1 MKQYKKLVSPYC
13 FWLFVLTIVP
23 MLLIAFYAFTA
34 KGTEITTFRF
44 TLDNFFRFI
53 DPIFLSVL
61 MRSFV
66 LGILTTVI
74 CLLIGY
80 PIAYMISKCQE
91 RTQTLLIL
99 LITIPTWINLLMR
112 TYAWMSILS
121 NNGLINHALQTL
133 GFAKMHMMYT
143 DFSVVIGMVYNFL
156 PFMILPIHT
165 SLTNMD
171 KSLTEA
177 SMDLGASRVQTF
189 FKITFRLSLSGVLT
203 GVTMVFLPAISAFVI
218 PKMLGGGQYSLI
230 GNFIEQQFITVGN
243 WHFGSAVSLVLAVIV
258 IALMALIYKAEKRTN
273 MSNEDEEGG
282 SRRNGKRKKIRKST
296 LH

>member
-23 MLLIAFYAFTA
+23 MMLIAFYALTA
-34 KGTEITTFRF
+34 KGTEITTFKF
-44 TLDNFFRFI
+44 TFDNFFKFL
-53 DPIFLSVL
+53 DPIFVSVL
-61 MRSFV
+61 MRSLI
-66 LGILTTVI
+66 LGILTTAV
-74 CLLIGY
+74 CFLRGY
-80 PIAYMISKCQE
+80 PIAYMISKCKE
-91 RTQTLLIL
+91 GTQTVLIL

-121 NNGLINHALQTL
+121 NNGIINNVLESIGL
-133 GFAKMHMMYT
+133 GPVQMMYT
-143 DFSVVIGMVYNFL
+143 DFAVVMGMVYNFL

-177 SMDLGASRVQTF
+177 SMDLGASRIQTF
-189 FKITFRLSLSGVLT
+189 FKVTFRLSLSGVLT

-258 IALMALIYKAEKRTN
+258 IILMALIYKVEKRTN
-273 MSNEDEEGG
+273 VSDEKDEGG
-282 SRRNGKRKKIRKST
+282 KRSGKRKKIRKNFM
-296 LH
+296 H

>member
-1 MKQYKKLVSPYC
+1 
-13 FWLFVLTIVP
+13 
-23 MLLIAFYAFTA
+23 
-34 KGTEITTFRF
+34 
-44 TLDNFFRFI
+44 
-53 DPIFLSVL
+53 
-61 MRSFV
+61 
-66 LGILTTVI
+66 
-74 CLLIGY
+74 
-80 PIAYMISKCQE
+80 
-91 RTQTLLIL
+91 
-99 LITIPTWINLLMR
+99 
-112 TYAWMSILS
+112 
-121 NNGLINHALQTL
+121 
-133 GFAKMHMMYT
+133 MMYT

>member
-23 MLLIAFYAFTA
+23 MMLIAFYALTA
-34 KGTEITTFRF
+34 KGTEITTFKF
-44 TLDNFFRFI
+44 TFDNFFK
-53 DPIFLSVL
+53 FL
-61 MRSFV
+61 
-66 LGILTTVI
+66 
-74 CLLIGY
+74 GY
-80 PIAYMISKCQE
+80 PIAYMISKCKE
-91 RTQTLLIL
+91 GTQTVLIL

-121 NNGLINHALQTL
+121 NNGIINNVLESIGL
-133 GFAKMHMMYT
+133 GPVQMMYT
-143 DFSVVIGMVYNFL
+143 DFAVVMGMVYNFL

-177 SMDLGASRVQTF
+177 SMDLGASRIQTF
-189 FKITFRLSLSGVLT
+189 FKVTFRLSLSGVLT

-258 IALMALIYKAEKRTN
+258 IILMALIYKVEKRTN
-273 MSNEDEEGG
+273 VSDEKDEGG
-282 SRRNGKRKKIRKST
+282 KRSGKRKKIRKNFM
-296 LH
+296 H

>member
-1 MKQYKKLVSPYC
+1 
-13 FWLFVLTIVP
+13 
-23 MLLIAFYAFTA
+23 
-34 KGTEITTFRF
+34 
-44 TLDNFFRFI
+44 
-53 DPIFLSVL
+53 
-61 MRSFV
+61 
-66 LGILTTVI
+66 
-74 CLLIGY
+74 
-80 PIAYMISKCQE
+80 MISKCKE
-91 RTQTLLIL
+91 GTQTVLIL

-121 NNGLINHALQTL
+121 NNGIINNVLESIGL
-133 GFAKMHMMYT
+133 GPVQMMYT
-143 DFSVVIGMVYNFL
+143 DFAVVMGMVYNFL

-177 SMDLGASRVQTF
+177 SMDLGASRIQTF
-189 FKITFRLSLSGVLT
+189 FKVTFRLSLSGVLT

-258 IALMALIYKAEKRTN
+258 IILMALIYKVEKRTN
-273 MSNEDEEGG
+273 VSDEKDEGG
-282 SRRNGKRKKIRKST
+282 KRSGKRKKIRKNFM
-296 LH
+296 H